1 MVGQACPKYLG
12 KFAISLWHLKK
23 SLEWIRNL
31 TSLAGLNPT
40 LTVCYS
46 FHIVLLPSQYG
57 IWLLCLCN
65 LTLPVPCISQSY
77 TEIKIKLNFYFH
89 TSLWCPKT
97 FVWKRFLILI
107 WTWPTVPVYGE
118 QSWPLWSLRDHS
130 FSAYAKF
137 SEKLIFLTPWY
148 SHVVCVSGGKKFLFF
163 GKFCARTKWMIPD
176 RDDNL
181 CDFDF
186 ALLFHLCF
194 HWKRQKMSG
203 VWPFQ
208 RVQKWNIDSEVI

>member
-1 MVGQACPKYLG
+1 MLLFLMWLDRHVQSIWASLQYLCD
-12 KFAISLWHLKK
+12 ILKK
-23 SLEWIRNL
+23 VWNEIRNL

-57 IWLLCLCN
+57 IWLLCFCN

-107 WTWPTVPVYGE
+107 WTWSTVPVYGE
-118 QSWPLWSLRDHS
+118 QSLAIMIIKGS
-130 FSAYAKF
+130 F
-137 SEKLIFLTPWY
+137 I
-148 SHVVCVSGGKKFLFF
+148 
-163 GKFCARTKWMIPD
+163 
-176 RDDNL
+176 
-181 CDFDF
+181 
-186 ALLFHLCF
+186 
-194 HWKRQKMSG
+194 
-203 VWPFQ
+203 
-208 RVQKWNIDSEVI
+208 